1 MESVEAQIDGLRA
14 PGVDPDE
21 RGSATGVGSLPLRL
35 AAKGIVRA
43 VRMDAQEERHQAMAS
58 VSPVLVDRLLAISRA
73 LAGHVDPGAAFRAT
87 AVEIETLIPHAHMDV
102 AVLLDEGRSHA
113 CYEAGFHTSWG
124 DLAERPLPTD
134 RSPVRMV
141 FRGDVPYLLTGDALT
156 DQRFHFPGALDEP
169 IYSGQL
175 RSRIIVPM
183 RARGDIVGTLNISRH
198 ERDRFDES
206 DVSVAQQCADFIAPY
221 IFALIQTD
229 QARRAMLAESSA
241 RSREELLRV
250 GASKLTEG
258 MERERRRMAMDLH
271 DQTLADLARVAR
283 QVSTLRHH
291 GVARDAQLAELESE
305 IVSCLKEL
313 RRIVDDMRP
322 SVLELFG
329 LRDAVEAHLNRS
341 VSGAKRPIA
350 VHIEDTSAGHADA
363 LSETTRTALYRIV
376 QEAINNAARHAEPR
390 NIDVR
395 IEATETDLRVSVT
408 DDGVGCGDI
417 DPAVCGGLDH
427 MRTRAALIGAR
438 LCIEPTE
445 HDGGTRIVVEVDR
458 ASGAD
463 VTSAATREHW
473 QRPGSAEG
481 R

>member
-1 MESVEAQIDGLRA
+1 
-14 PGVDPDE
+14 
-21 RGSATGVGSLPLRL
+21 
-35 AAKGIVRA
+35 
-43 VRMDAQEERHQAMAS
+43 
-58 VSPVLVDRLLAISRA
+58 
-73 LAGHVDPGAAFRAT
+73 
-87 AVEIETLIPHAHMDV
+87 MDV

-113 CYEAGFHTSWG
+113 CYEAGFHTSWS
-124 DLAERPLPTD
+124 DLAESPLPTD
-134 RSPVRMV
+134 CSPIRAVL
-141 FRGDVPYLLTGDALT
+141 RGDAAYFLSGDALT

-175 RSRIIVPM
+175 RSRIVVPM
-183 RARGDIVGTLNISRH
+183 RARGDIVGALNISRH
-198 ERDRFDES
+198 ETDCFDAS
-206 DVSVAQQCADFIAPY
+206 DVGVAQQCADFIAPY
-221 IFALIQTD
+221 IYALIQSD
-229 QARRAMLAESSA
+229 EARRAMLAESSA

-258 MERERRRMAMDLH
+258 MERERRRMGMDLH

-283 QVSTLRHH
+283 HVSSLRNH

-341 VSGAKRPIA
+341 VSGATRPIA
-350 VHIEDTSAGHADA
+350 VHIEDTSAGQADA

-395 IEATETDLRVSVT
+395 IESTESELRVSVS
-408 DDGVGCGDI
+408 DDGRGCGAI
-417 DPAVCGGLDH
+417 DPALCGGLDH
-427 MRTRAALIGAR
+427 MHTRADLIGAR
-438 LCIEPTE
+438 LSIGSALSG
-445 HDGGTRIVVEVDR
+445 GGTRVVVEIDR
-458 ASGAD
+458 
-463 VTSAATREHW
+463 
-473 QRPGSAEG
+473 EG
-481 R
+481 G